1 MRVSNDS
8 NTTCQSILL
17 SGLEHEF
24 VNFPC
29 LKINVTVISTDI
41 DTNYSTTTAVDDDP
55 RGIEVRHLSE
65 DHSSSI
71 VEYEETSS
79 LLLFQNELSY
89 FGNDHLHQP
98 CSYLPQY
105 CNRDAHRLK
114 NDIREYVSE
123 YGRVDSTYDCFYS
136 KPNRNS
142 GGRVI
147 LNRVLEDSLIINI
160 SVWPAVGVVTSIFL
174 CYDFWRRN
182 HTHLP
187 RLFVYNSWQ

>member
-1 MRVSNDS
+1 MSTDT

-17 SGLEHEF
+17 SGLEHEY

-29 LKINVTVISTDI
+29 LKINVTVILDDESANITIPVDGGDEEER
-41 DTNYSTTTAVDDDP
+41 DT
-55 RGIEVRHLSE
+55 RHLSPE
-65 DHSSSI
+65 HLVDEFDESSS
-71 VEYEETSS
+71 SNS
-79 LLLFQNELSY
+79 FLLFQNELSY

-114 NDIREYVSE
+114 HDIREYSSKYGIMNSE
-123 YGRVDSTYDCFYS
+123 YDCYYS
-136 KPNRNS
+136 KPSRYI

-147 LNRVLEDSLIINI
+147 LNRVLEDSMIINI